1 MTPIK
6 FTLTRPIEQDGKTI
20 SEITLDRP
28 PNVGDLVAGD
38 AFTGNVKRTAAILAS
53 MTGVTLPAIMRMSS
67 RDFVAIGSVLSPM
80 LGLGQDDEPGEA

>member
-6 FTLTRPIEQDGKTI
+6 FPLARPIEHDGKTI
-20 SEITLDRP
+20 SEITIDRP

-53 MTGVTLPAIMRMSS
+53 MTGITLPAIFKMSS
-67 RDFVAIGSVLSPM
+67 RDFVAIGRVLAPM
-80 LGLGQDDEPGEA
+80 LGENDDPGEA